1 MFSNFG
7 ISIAGLLLTK
17 SIAPCSFNGG
27 SPSAIL
33 RTDALSFFPKTF
45 SRSACG
51 KMTNAGNGT
60 ARLTQAGGWNSI

>member
-7 ISIAGLLLTK
+7 NSIAGLLLTK
-17 SIAPCSFNGG
+17 GIAPCSFNGG

-45 SRSACG
+45 SNQPVG
-51 KMTNAGNGT
+51 K
-60 ARLTQAGGWNSI
+60 